1 MKHTI
6 LITNDDG
13 VEASGLAA
21 LVVGLHEAG
30 YPIVVCA
37 PDRERSASTMHL
49 TLHKLLK
56 LRRRDD
62 LVEIYK
68 VGGEG
73 PEMHIFDV
81 SGFPA
86 DCIMT
91 ALEGGLPKGTPKP
104 ALCISGINRG
114 PNMSVDILHSGTI
127 GGARQAGA
135 CGLPAI
141 ATSIDTFE
149 PEDYSV
155 AIESTLELVRRVC
168 NFIPI
173 VPENLGRL
181 DGTSSK
187 ASGST
192 DEDILRNAL
201 IRGDVYLNLNI
212 PVDWNGKYSSTHLG
226 GRWYRD
232 PIKIV
237 EEEES
242 QWMIQLG
249 SSYIDDEPL
258 DHGDSHCVSQGRASV
273 STLGTWPQSHPLS
286 ISDKLLKSTINKNG
300 MPSWVIID

>member
-13 VEASGLAA
+13 VEAPGLAA
-21 LVVGLHEAG
+21 LVRGLHDAG

-62 LVEIYK
+62 LVEIYNLTD
-68 VGGEG
+68 EE
-73 PEMHIFDV
+73 PELHIFDV

-91 ALEGGLPKGTPKP
+91 ALEGGLPPNTPKP

-141 ATSIDTFE
+141 ATSIDSFE
-149 PEDYSV
+149 PENFSV
-155 AIESTLELVRRVC
+155 AVRATLELVERVC
-168 NFIPI
+168 GIIPI
-173 VPENLGRL
+173 APENLGRF
-181 DGTSSK
+181 DGTFSK
-187 ASGST
+187 AIGST
-192 DEDILRNAL
+192 DEEILRHAL
-201 IRGDVYLNLNI
+201 IRGDIYLNLNI
-212 PVDWNGKYSSTHLG
+212 PITWGGDYSSTHLG

-232 PIKIV
+232 PIKII
-237 EEEES
+237 EDEES
-242 QWMIQLG
+242 HWMIQLG
-249 SSYIDDEPL
+249 SSYIVDEPL
-258 DHGDSHCVSQGRASV
+258 DHGDSHCVSQGRASI

-286 ISDKLLKSTINKNG
+286 ISDKLLKSTINQNG
-300 MPSWVIID
+300 MPSWVVID